1 MPNILKSP
9 TVGRLVDDSS
19 RPARRPVFDVYA
31 HEIGAK
37 NRHQKTGTSKMSLR
51 RLTCNL
57 LPNFSG
63 IIFGNEYGHALFS
76 CLFMETVFFWY
87 GFSALISGTCI
98 MRITTRL
105 TSRQSVL
112 KRSSILLDAHQSS
125 TSSVHEKISV
135 SERGHSSQHMQTN
148 KTYKKEVTCKL

>member
-76 CLFMETVFFWY
+76 CLFMEPVFLVRVFGADFWY
-87 GFSALISGTCI
+87 VYHANHDQT
-98 MRITTRL
+98 
-105 TSRQSVL
+105 
-112 KRSSILLDAHQSS
+112 DQSS
-125 TSSVHEKISV
+125 ERSQEKL
-135 SERGHSSQHMQTN
+135 
-148 KTYKKEVTCKL
+148 YLA